1 MSPPAQTRPAPAI
14 RDHETIRMIGR
25 GAFGEVWMAR
35 SATGALRAVKVIWRA
50 DYDHPESFEREFEAL
65 KHYEPVSRKHA
76 GLVPILQVGRSDTEG
91 FYYYVMEL
99 ADDLDKGR
107 EINADTYR
115 SHTLGAQMRRDK
127 RLSAEQCVNDGASIA
142 EGLHY
147 LHRNKLI
154 HRDIKPSNLIYIN
167 GQCALADIGLVTLLG
182 QRTFVGTEGFVA
194 PEGPG
199 SAASDIFSLGMVLYE
214 ASTGKDRLD
223 FPDLPSYRETG
234 SDLKVWRRLQDVVCT
249 ACATKAG
256 QRFENAMEMS
266 LALRGKPLPSER
278 RRMLFIGGAGAA
290 LLCIAT
296 GMWISHERRQ
306 DGVLNVEHQAS
317 PLLTLN
323 SKPNHAQVYSGE
335 EMLGETPLE
344 LNPPDGVPTIYQLRL
359 AGYKHYEL
367 EHTSQPGKP
376 VKLSVKLEHSRLPQ
390 PGERWTNSQG
400 MTFIPRQGAHLTPQP
415 VEMQHFRKF
424 VEEAGRPFEGKV
436 VPFQTGKNKTP
447 AYIVVVPPKDAEAF
461 RYWLTE
467 RDRKDGWL
475 SQEHHYEIEPFYFVE
490 TKAGT
495 DDPPETSVD
504 KDAGDDKDWQA
515 FNLRVARQ
523 TYGSVAL
530 RTQPAGVHVYQHD
543 ELLGET
549 PLEIPRVRSGPV
561 EFELRK
567 DDFTDLVV
575 DGEIKEGEILD
586 LYADME
592 ARRGVTYGRE
602 WRNSQGMRFMPLGE
616 ILMAVWETRRRDFVE
631 YCKATGCK
639 VPAPLEET
647 GKNGTQPIIGVDR
660 EDARQFCVWLTQKE
674 HDAKLIGLDDI
685 YRLPTDEE
693 WSRAVGLPLERGATP
708 QERSGRIRGIYPWG
722 FQWPP
727 PDRVDNL
734 ADMQAAKKAG
744 LDNVIPGFIDQAAFT
759 APVFSLPPNDRGLC
773 GLGGNVSEWVDT
785 DFDKKAPGGAPPMGT
800 VRGGNW
806 RTYAPEEALSSTR
819 TPVPAETKRNTIGF
833 RIVLGRK

>member
-1 MSPPAQTRPAPAI
+1 
-14 RDHETIRMIGR
+14 MIGR

-35 SATGALRAVKVIWRA
+35 GVTGALRAVKVVWRA
-50 DYDHPESFEREFEAL
+50 DYDHPEGFEREFEAI
-65 KHYEPVSRKHA
+65 KHYEPVSRKHP

-99 ADDLDKGR
+99 ADDLEKGR
-107 EINADTYR
+107 DIHPDTYR

-127 RLSAEQCVNDGASIA
+127 RLTAEQCIADGASVA

-147 LHRNKLI
+147 LHCNKLI

-199 SAASDIFSLGMVLYE
+199 STASDIFSLGMVLYE

-234 SDLKVWRRLQDVVCT
+234 ADLKVWRRLQDVICT

-256 QRFENAMEMS
+256 QRYETAMEMS
-266 LALRGKPLPSER
+266 LALRGKPLPSQR
-278 RRMLFIGGAGAA
+278 RKMLVIGGIAAA
-290 LLCIAT
+290 LVFIAV

-306 DGVLNVEHQAS
+306 DGVLAMMHQAK
-317 PLLTLN
+317 PLLTLRSN
-323 SKPNHAQVYSGE
+323 PDKAQVYSGE

-344 LNPPDGVPTIYQLRL
+344 INPQEGVPTIYQLRL
-359 AGYKHYEL
+359 PGYKHYEL
-367 EHTSQPGKP
+367 EHTAQYGKP
-376 VKLSVKLEHSRLPQ
+376 VELSVKLERSRLPQ
-390 PGERWTNSQG
+390 PGERWINSLG
-400 MTFIPRQGAHLTPQP
+400 MTFNPHQGGHLTPQP

-424 VEEAGRPFEGKV
+424 VEGAGRPFEGKV
-436 VPFQTGKNKTP
+436 VPFQTGKDKTP
-447 AYIVVVPPKDAEAF
+447 AYIVVIPPKDAEAF

-467 RDRKDGWL
+467 RDRQDGWL

-490 TKAGT
+490 TKSNGDDAT
-495 DDPPETSVD
+495 DTADT

-523 TYGSVAL
+523 TYGSVYL
-530 RTQPAGVHVYQHD
+530 RTQPAGVHVFQHD

-561 EFELRK
+561 EFEMRK

-575 DGEIKEGEILD
+575 DGEVKEGEILE

-592 ARRGVTYGRE
+592 VRRGVTYGRE

-616 ILMAVWETRRRDFVE
+616 ILMAVWETRRRDFSE
-631 YCKATGCK
+631 FCKNNNHK
-639 VPAPLEET
+639 MPPPLEEN
-647 GKNGTQPIIGVDR
+647 GKNGTHPIAGVSRD
-660 EDARQFCVWLTQKE
+660 EARDFCIWLTKKE
-674 HDAKLIGLDDI
+674 QDAKLIGNDDI

-708 QERSGRIRGIYPWG
+708 AERSGRIRGIFPWG

-727 PDRVDNL
+727 PDRIDNL
-734 ADMQAAKKAG
+734 ADIQAAKKAG

-759 APVFSLPPNDRGLC
+759 AQVGSLPPNDRGLC

-785 DFDKKAPGGAPPMGT
+785 DFDKNSTNGVQPMGT

-806 RTYAPEEALSSTR
+806 RTATTEEALSSTR
-819 TPVPAETKRNTIGF
+819 TPVPADTKRNTIGF